1 MSDFLYPINFNFK
14 VPKTGVKL
22 FLDIFKS
29 GDDYAELV
37 GSANGGL
44 FFDQNSS
51 PVFFSYTSNL
61 PVGKYFGRLTSK
73 EYPAFVVGP
82 TDPGPT
88 DPGPPGPTDIKPNP
102 ELATTI
108 KFAKPVFTGF
118 EGIGLTAEIVRSGFT
133 EYPFGITVFASFPS
147 EQSNPYLN
155 LDYPG
160 FNSSG
165 FFVWTGEIKE
175 NFQIKLPIFNNNKW
189 ENDVNGKLEFF
200 IDSRGFPSGSIN
212 TSNRIANFVII
223 DDDIP
228 ECVKQCYSS
237 SLPSS
242 SPSSDTQ
249 GLGLDFF
256 FEY

>member
-1 MSDFLYPINFNFK
+1 MSDFLYPVNFNFK
-14 VPKTGVKL
+14 VPKTGIKL

-29 GDDYAELV
+29 GDNYAEFV
-37 GSANGGL
+37 DSTNGGL

-51 PVFFSYTSNL
+51 PVFFSYTGYL

-73 EYPAFVVGP
+73 EYSAFVDGQ
-82 TDPGPT
+82 
-88 DPGPPGPTDIKPNP
+88 PNP
-102 ELATTI
+102 ELLTTI

-118 EGIGLTAEIVRSGFT
+118 ENIGLNAEIIRSGFT
-133 EYPFGITVFASFPS
+133 EYPFGITVLASFPS
-147 EQSNPYLN
+147 GQSNPYLN

-165 FFVWTGEIKE
+165 FFVWTGELKE

-212 TSNRIANFVII
+212 VSSNSANFVIK
-223 DDDIP
+223 DDDRP
-228 ECVKQCYSS
+228 Q
-237 SLPSS
+237 
-242 SPSSDTQ
+242 
-249 GLGLDFF
+249 
-256 FEY
+256 